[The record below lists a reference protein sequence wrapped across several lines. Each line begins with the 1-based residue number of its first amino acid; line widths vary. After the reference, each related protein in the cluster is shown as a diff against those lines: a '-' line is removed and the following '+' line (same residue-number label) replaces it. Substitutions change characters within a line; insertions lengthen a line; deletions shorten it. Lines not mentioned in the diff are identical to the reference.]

1 MHKNGR
7 ADLRL
12 TEQIHNKIK
21 MLFGFDMGT
30 TSKLSKECGLGRGN
44 QQWLAVLDWFSKP

>member
-1 MHKNGR
+1 
-7 ADLRL
+7 
-12 TEQIHNKIK
+12 

-44 QQWLAVLDWFSKP
+44 PQLPGILDWFSKFFHFDSKVMD